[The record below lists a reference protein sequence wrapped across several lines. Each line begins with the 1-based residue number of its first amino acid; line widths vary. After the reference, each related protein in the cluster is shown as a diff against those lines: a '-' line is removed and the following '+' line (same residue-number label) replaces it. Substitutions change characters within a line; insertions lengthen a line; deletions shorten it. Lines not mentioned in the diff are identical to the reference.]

1 MTTLAIIGG
10 GIAGR
15 SLLYAL
21 SSHHFKYEEILFF
34 DSPEFATPCAFNSTA
49 IVAPR
54 GVSAGHSPL
63 GDLILEG
70 FATFKQH
77 CEFDRPA
84 GVFPI
89 SQFTGAISKLDQFAK
104 RYPLGSKV
112 KNLGSIKLKEAV
124 YFAEEEAFMIDPAL
138 YLPWLISEAEKKI
151 CIRPIRDFVIG
162 FDKEAST
169 IMTQNKQKYA
179 VDHVVFATGS
189 MSKHWRNLSAHPKL
203 NSSKAIQG
211 SYLEFSHIHWELPTF
226 SITLEGC
233 NLIYRKHSAKVLIGS
248 STDDFPHELAPV
260 HELRKIYHLLANT
273 LELKLPEFHLGEI
286 IVGHREK
293 AQKRE
298 PYLFTEGNVSFMGGF
313 YKNGYSLS
321 LRQSRSLV
329 DQLHELV

>member
-34 DSPEFATPCAFNSTA
+34 DSPEFASPCALNSTA

-70 FATFKQH
+70 LAIFKQH
-77 CEFDRPA
+77 CEKDHPA

-89 SQFTGAISKLDQFAK
+89 SQYTGALTKLDQFAR
-104 RYPLGSKV
+104 RYPTALKV
-112 KNLGSIKLKEAV
+112 QNLGEIKLKAEV
-124 YFAEEEAFMIDPAL
+124 LFAEEEAFMIDPVL
-138 YLPWLISEAEKKI
+138 YLPWLTSQAEKKLS
-151 CIRPIRDFVIG
+151 IRHIREFVIG
-162 FDKEAST
+162 LDKANST
-169 IMTQNKQKYA
+169 IMTQNKAKYSA
-179 VDHVVFATGS
+179 DHVVFATGS
-189 MSKHWRNLSAHPKL
+189 MSKHWKDLSTHPKL

-211 SYLEFSHIHWELPTF
+211 SYLEFSNIHWELPTF

-233 NLIYRKHSAKVLIGS
+233 NLIHRKHSGKVLIGS
-248 STDDFPHELAPV
+248 STDELAHNLPPIQ
-260 HELRKIYHLLANT
+260 ELKRIYELLANI
-273 LELKLPEFHLGEI
+273 LELKLPAFDLGEVK
-286 IVGHREK
+286 VGHREK

-321 LRQSRSLV
+321 LRQSKSLV
-329 DQLHELV
+329 DQLRELV